1 MIKTYLLE
9 GCFLNIIAF
18 TFNKLSGTPLTYI
31 SQSYVENEKQL
42 LEMRLS
48 K

>member
-1 MIKTYLLE
+1 MIKTYF
-9 GCFLNIIAF
+9 CFLNIIAF
-18 TFNKLSGTPLTYI
+18 TFKKLSGIPLTHI

-42 LEMRLS
+42 LETRLS